1 MLFIMK
7 RRLFTE
13 INGYNESMI
22 RTMMKSIQT
31 YYKNNN
37 DDIHLFNFENF
48 IGLSQGNINEVLV
61 DSLGEMLDDGI
72 EVNIERYNKLSIQ
85 IKEYCFNL

>member
-1 MLFIMK
+1 MLLIMK

-31 YYKNNN
+31 YYQNNN
-37 DDIHLFNFENF
+37 DNIHLFNFVTE
-48 IGLSQGNINEVLV
+48 LV
-61 DSLGEMLDDGI
+61 
-72 EVNIERYNKLSIQ
+72 
-85 IKEYCFNL
+85 